1 MRRCQGQLASSPKP
15 GILPQVDFGM
25 QETERKPH
33 PCGWP
38 RARHGEP
45 TDTPW
50 LNLSATQAHGRAVL
64 EGKHLKTTLQP
75 PEHPPGPSAAGEG
88 AASPR
93 KEVGGEAA
101 GRGCPGPASA
111 RPSNQA
117 GCSPLEEKFFLKR
130 DNFKLFFPSLRAMHI
145 SQAWRKKRDA

>member
-1 MRRCQGQLASSPKP
+1 MAIRAPGLPEGLAEHEGCQGQLASSPKP
-15 GILPQVDFGM
+15 RFSPQDDFGM

-45 TDTPW
+45 TATPW

-117 GCSPLEEKFFLKR
+117 EGSRRLLPAGGEVFPEERQF
-130 DNFKLFFPSLRAMHI
+130 
-145 SQAWRKKRDA
+145 